1 MATEKLLRAY
11 FDETTVSLLVE
22 AFGGQELLIPSK
34 ESGKPWE
41 RLVAV
46 LGDDR
51 AHVVVKYFGGER
63 VAMPVAQDERAADA
77 IRALHRSGK
86 SINEIAQFGFVRRYS
101 SRQIRRILAAEHSAV

>member
-1 MATEKLLRAY
+1 MATEELLLAY
-11 FDETTVSLLVE
+11 FDRHTVSLLVE

-101 SRQIRRILAAEHSAV
+101 SRQIRRILAAEHSAA